1 MIESIV
7 AGAVLV
13 AGVVG
18 ASKRGPGRGRSTSPG
33 NTHPGSAHMTLD
45 LPCPWCRAATTESDT
60 ECATCGQRFGYV
72 APGS

>member
-18 ASKRGPGRGRSTSPG
+18 AAKRGPGRGRATSPG
-33 NTHPGSAHMTLD
+33 NTHPQFADALD
-45 LPCPWCRAATTESDT
+45 LPCPWCRNGTSESDV
-60 ECATCGQRFGYV
+60 ECRTCGQSFG
-72 APGS
+72 

>member
-18 ASKRGPGRGRSTSPG
+18 ASKRGPGRGGATSPG
-33 NTHPGSAHMTLD
+33 NTHPLSGPPDGD
-45 LPCPWCRAATTESDT
+45 LPCPWWLNATDESGTQCRS
-60 ECATCGQRFGYV
+60 CGQRFG
-72 APGS
+72 

>member
-18 ASKRGPGRGRSTSPG
+18 ASKRGPGRGRSTAPG
-33 NTHPGSAHMTLD
+33 NSHPRFAEAID
-45 LPCPWCRAATTESDT
+45 LPCPWCRNATSESDV
-60 ECATCGQRFGYV
+60 ECRTCGQAFG
-72 APGS
+72 

>member
-18 ASKRGPGRGRSTSPG
+18 ASKRGPGRGRSTSPK
-33 NTHPGSAHMTLD
+33 NTRPASGPMPID
-45 LPCPWCRAATTESDT
+45 LPCPWCMAATDESDT
-60 ECATCGQRFGYV
+60 ACATCGQRFGYSE
-72 APGS
+72 AGS

>member
-18 ASKRGPGRGRSTSPG
+18 ASKRGPGRGRATSPG
-33 NTHPGSAHMTLD
+33 NSHPGSAPMTLD
-45 LPCPWCRAATTESDT
+45 LPCPWCRAATSESDT
-60 ECATCGQRFGYV
+60 ECITCGQRFGY
-72 APGS
+72 AGPGA

>member
-18 ASKRGPGRGRSTSPG
+18 ASKRGPGRGKSTSPG
-33 NTHPGSAHMTLD
+33 NTHPFSGPMTVD
-45 LPCPWCRAATTESDT
+45 LPCPWCRAATSESDS
-60 ECATCGQRFGYV
+60 ECMTCGQPFGYD
-72 APGS
+72 SSRS

>member
-18 ASKRGPGRGRSTSPG
+18 ASKRGPGRGRATSPK
-33 NTHPGSAHMTLD
+33 NTHPTHSSMTVD
-45 LPCPWCRAATTESDT
+45 LPCPWCRSATSEADT
-60 ECATCGQRFGYV
+60 QCATCGQTFG
-72 APGS
+72 

>member
-33 NTHPGSAHMTLD
+33 NSRPTQGFPEPD
-45 LPCPWCRAATTESDT
+45 LPCPWCRAATRESDL
-60 ECATCGQRFGYV
+60 ECLTCGQRFG
-72 APGS
+72 

>member
-18 ASKRGPGRGRSTSPG
+18 ASKRGPGRGRNTAPG
-33 NTHPGSAHMTLD
+33 NSHPQFADVLD
-45 LPCPWCRAATTESDT
+45 LPCPWCRSATAESDA
-60 ECATCGQRFGYV
+60 ECRTCGQRFG
-72 APGS
+72 

>member
-33 NTHPGSAHMTLD
+33 NSHPNNAGLD
-45 LPCPWCRAATTESDT
+45 LPCPWCRSATSETDT
-60 ECATCGQRFGYV
+60 ECPDCGQSFG
-72 APGS
+72 

>member
-18 ASKRGPGRGRSTSPG
+18 ASKRGPGRGRATTPG
-33 NTHPGSAHMTLD
+33 KSHPLLADALD
-45 LPCPWCRAATTESDT
+45 LPCPWCRNATSESDV
-60 ECATCGQRFGYV
+60 ECGTCGQAFG
-72 APGS
+72 